1 MNQSWL
7 WIGKYVVVVVA
18 ALLLGAFLGDI
29 EPFRSADVG
38 NTRISAGVLVQFVAH
53 MGALLLLWA
62 LGLRASRQLR
72 AGNSRSA
79 PLAPSL
85 LALIS
90 LVVVAS
96 FYGVLMHFIAPLLAP
111 GVKPWLDWTFIG
123 AILALAAWLLWAL
136 FSDFEAFLSMLGRA
150 APPSPAPTQVPSR
163 NFSGD

>member
-7 WIGKYVVVVVA
+7 WIGKYIVVIAA

-62 LGLRASRQLR
+62 LGLRASRQFR
-72 AGNSRSA
+72 TGKSRTA
-79 PLAPSL
+79 PLANSL
-85 LALIS
+85 LALVS
-90 LVVVAS
+90 LVAVAS
-96 FYGVLMHFIAPLLAP
+96 FYGVLMRFIAPLLAA

-136 FSDFEAFLSMLGRA
+136 FKDFEAFLALLGRA
-150 APPSPAPTQVPSR
+150 APPKTAKGAS
-163 NFSGD
+163 